1 MTINISDVTTRLKT
15 FGYDAIEN
23 DIALI
28 EYLIASV
35 EQEILNFTNLEEVP
49 EGLKY
54 EWIDAVCGEFL
65 KLAFGSKKLEGLD
78 QIVKSIKEGDTTVT
92 LAEGMSTESQFLSCI
107 KALRL
112 NKGAMVR
119 HRVLTW

>member
-1 MTINISDVTTRLKT
+1 MKIELNDVTTRLKT
-15 FGYDAIEN
+15 FGYDATEE
-23 DIALI
+23 DAVLI
-28 EYLIASV
+28 VYLISSV
-35 EQEILNFTNLEEVP
+35 EKEILNFTNLDEVP

-65 KLAFGSKKLEGLD
+65 KLAFSAKKLDGLD

-92 LAEGMSTESQFLSCI
+92 LAEGMSAESQFLGCV